1 MTIVIT
7 LLTSFLK
14 HVKHKIRFNILY
26 KMSGGSR
33 QMSGVQGRDTGHYV
47 QCVKILVAQTA
58 YIWQVPNG
66 GATFFGSAD
75 F

>member
-1 MTIVIT
+1 
-7 LLTSFLK
+7 
-14 HVKHKIRFNILY
+14 
-26 KMSGGSR
+26 MSGGSR